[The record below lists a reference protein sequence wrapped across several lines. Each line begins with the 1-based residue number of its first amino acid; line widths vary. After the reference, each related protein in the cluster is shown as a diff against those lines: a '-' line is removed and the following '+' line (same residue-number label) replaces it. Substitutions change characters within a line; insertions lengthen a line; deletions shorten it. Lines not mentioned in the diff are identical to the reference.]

1 MNFSRPGDLNG
12 FRCREPKLETLG
24 KSQESLRDRYLATLR
39 DLGHRS
45 VTSESGS
52 AKGAHDTSPA
62 GWVIERAGLKR

>member
-1 MNFSRPGDLNG
+1 MASFRPGTYAVRNTT
-12 FRCREPKLETLG
+12 PNVETLG